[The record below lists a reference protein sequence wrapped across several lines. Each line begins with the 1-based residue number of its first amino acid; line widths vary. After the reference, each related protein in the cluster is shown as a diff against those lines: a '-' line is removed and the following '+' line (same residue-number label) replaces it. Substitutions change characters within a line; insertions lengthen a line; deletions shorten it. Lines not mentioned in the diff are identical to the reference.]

1 MNLPPPVDCDDD
13 NPCYIKTTLE
23 AMRAIS
29 AQIDYLDLITNYSI
43 IFVGV
48 CGILATVM
56 IALQG
61 DNNKVWTR
69 PIGIVATALVTGI
82 TALVSSFHVPETK
95 DGLIDIYGKIGTRVN
110 SFIHDVRGRSI
121 DETDDARSQYVTDW
135 AVLKIELLKL
145 KGSPRFAT
153 NPLTASSAGAS
164 PPAASQQPAK
174 TTK

>member
-1 MNLPPPVDCDDD
+1 MNLPPPVDCGDD
-13 NPCYIKTTLE
+13 NSCYVKTTLE

-61 DNNKVWTR
+61 DDNRVWTR

-95 DGLIDIYGKIGTRVN
+95 DGLIDIYGKIGTC
-110 SFIHDVRGRSI
+110 
-121 DETDDARSQYVTDW
+121 
-135 AVLKIELLKL
+135 LLYTSP
-145 KGSPRFAT
+145 SPRDRT
-153 NPLTASSAGAS
+153 RSRMPSSA
-164 PPAASQQPAK
+164 
-174 TTK
+174 